1 MPDGQHSTD
10 KGAPASHKQGQERAQ
25 SELQRKHGCL
35 WGIRTVLWRTLSF
48 ASSSIKVDFRDRKRS
63 AFHAAST
70 GREDWPIF
78 ILPCLLQGGEEAP
91 PFDSY
96 KLNSTY
102 HSDNL

>member
-1 MPDGQHSTD
+1 MPGGQHSTD

-63 AFHAAST
+63 AFHAASP
-70 GREDWPIF
+70 GKSDWPIF
-78 ILPCLLQGGEEAP
+78 ILPCLL
-91 PFDSY
+91 
-96 KLNSTY
+96 
-102 HSDNL
+102 

>member
-1 MPDGQHSTD
+1 MGSIAQIREPLHPIN
-10 KGAPASHKQGQERAQ
+10 KGRRGPINKGRR

-70 GREDWPIF
+70 G
-78 ILPCLLQGGEEAP
+78 
-91 PFDSY
+91 
-96 KLNSTY
+96 K
-102 HSDNL
+102 